1 MKPVE
6 NHMVALPQ
14 PELDHEERCDC
25 SFDYDIIDIHDY
37 DEETITFEVKCRDCN
52 KRGYVEGSIKLD
64 YDVEWDDE

>member
-14 PELDHEERCDC
+14 PELDHEEKCDH
-25 SFDYDIIDIHDY
+25 SYPYDILDVHDY
-37 DEETITFEVKCRDCN
+37 DESTITFEVKCPDCG
-52 KRGYVEGSIKLD
+52 KIGYVEGSIKLD